1 MKNQNDLEKK
11 KAQVQKKVLNYYRKV
26 VNKVI
31 ERSDR
36 TLKNYP
42 DSRVAT
48 ENKNDCEAELR
59 AEKKLYQ
66 RLQLDATKSL
76 PSNIYDFEE
85 IE

>member
-42 DSRVAT
+42 NSQVAT
-48 ENKNDCEAELR
+48 ENKNDCEAALR

-76 PSNIYDFEE
+76 PANIFDFEDAE
-85 IE
+85 